1 MASTDQN
8 EDPEATRSGAM
19 DADGLA
25 GRRLYERLRRYEDNP
40 MATAISKHTGP
51 ISPALLTALYSR
63 NDALVH
69 RLTALSRRDA
79 ALATREQQAAQA
91 ALATPT
97 TDDADIN
104 QVTNTTEEE
113 EVVTALEAGMARR
126 EAAMAKLEAA
136 LIARRAKQV
145 PMGDSH

>member
-1 MASTDQN
+1 
-8 EDPEATRSGAM
+8 M
-19 DADGLA
+19 DADEPA
-25 GRRLYERLRRYEDNP
+25 GRRLFERLRRYEDDP

-51 ISPALLTALYSR
+51 IDPSLLTALYAR

-79 ALATREQQAAQA
+79 ALATREQQAAQT

-97 TDDADIN
+97 TDDADIG

-126 EAAMAKLEAA
+126 EAAMANLEAA
-136 LIARRAKQV
+136 LIARRAKQH
-145 PMGDSH
+145 PIGDNH